1 MKSKWVLSLL
11 LVLIGGA
18 IIGVLSAS
26 ALAAGYTL
34 DWWTVDGGG
43 ATFSTAGSYSL
54 GGTIGQPEAG
64 TSAGGN
70 YTLDS
75 GFWGAGDDNAAPV
88 ITEGASTGVTM
99 SENSSPTPFSLT
111 LHATDADVA
120 DTLTWS
126 LSSPASH
133 GAASA
138 FGTGAS
144 KSIGYNPDL
153 DYSGSDSFVV
163 QVSDGKG
170 STDTITVNV
179 TITPT
184 SPAPFNVYLPL
195 VLR

>member
-1 MKSKWVLSLL
+1 MKRTWIFSLFL
-11 LVLIGGA
+11 LA
-18 IIGVLSAS
+18 IAFVVFGVLRAS

-43 ATFSTAGSYSL
+43 ATFSTGSTYSL
-54 GGTIGQPEAG
+54 GGTIGQPDSG

-75 GFWGAGDDNAAPV
+75 GFWGAGDDNATPV

-170 STDTITVNV
+170 GTDTITVNV

>member
-153 DYSGSDSFVV
+153 DYSGSDSGQRHHHADIPCSV
-163 QVSDGKG
+163 QRV
-170 STDTITVNV
+170 
-179 TITPT
+179 
-184 SPAPFNVYLPL
+184 PAVGPA
-195 VLR
+195 LRS